1 MTSNTMTA
9 LGITTMSMMTS
20 GKSIEIYDPPHEG
33 TLEPFDGYCYID
45 GVRMKLDL
53 SPTYPPEEIGGC
65 VPKN

>member
-1 MTSNTMTA
+1 
-9 LGITTMSMMTS
+9 MSMMTS